1 MRRNRI
7 LSLLLTVTVLLSV
20 LLTYYLLYDMTS
32 LKQLLQ
38 PGDSEGNQ
46 EVVLQGERNIPNF
59 YQPSSL
65 EFTDTFKP
73 FKYIY
78 RSEDSTE
85 WIIDADLISNFE
97 TRLKENR
104 INLTRDEAQEDQKF
118 IENLYAL
125 NHFQL
130 QFADEIPLS
139 FLQDYVQTHLEDQA
153 TGLIDQIIYPLDGER
168 TVYLINTRTSQ
179 YFLGHLDKPLNRQ
192 DIHQEVSQAKIKP
205 IEVQGYIGKQGMI
218 YLPNNPVK
226 LEDQV
231 YTLESIP
238 EHLFLSAFSENAA
251 LKNTETSTTKVTY
264 FNYQYTL
271 DFTENKQ
278 MLSVRV
284 NRPSDANQRNFAEK
298 IENTF
303 KYIKRYDYWP
313 GDLRLMGA
321 KENLAQYRRFLNNLP
336 IFSVGR
342 ANDYGS
348 SRLYI
353 RNNKSGDIYRYQFP
367 LLIFH
372 AHIPDQSQ
380 TVELASAAD
389 IFEQVKN
396 AGYSLNQFDDLF
408 IAYQWQED
416 MEAGKK
422 AHLIPKWYIKIGD
435 NFYSIDQMD
444 SAAFAAEFQEE
455 TENPPGGE

>member
-7 LSLLLTVTVLLSV
+7 LSFVLTFCVLLSV

-38 PGDSEGNQ
+38 PGKTEGNQ
-46 EVVLQGERNIPNF
+46 EVVMQGERDIPNF
-59 YQPSSL
+59 YQTSAL
-65 EFTDTFKP
+65 EFKDTYKP

-78 RSEDSTE
+78 RSEEATE
-85 WIIDADLISNFE
+85 WIIDPTLIESLAS
-97 TRLKENR
+97 TLAENQ
-104 INLTRDEAQEDQKF
+104 INLSRDDFQEDQKF

-125 NHFQL
+125 NHLQV

-139 FLQDYVQTHLEDQA
+139 FLTDYVQIHQEDQA
-153 TGLIDQIIYPLDGER
+153 ESYINQIIYPLDGER
-168 TVYLINTRTSQ
+168 TVCLLNTRTNQ
-179 YFLGHLDKPLNRQ
+179 YYLGHLNKAVDRKSL
-192 DIHQEVSQAKIKP
+192 HQEVSQSKVQA
-205 IEVQGYIGKQGMI
+205 IEVQGYIGKAGMI
-218 YLPNNPVK
+218 YLPNDPVH
-226 LEDQV
+226 LDDQV

-251 LKNTETSTTKVTY
+251 LKNTETSNTKVTY

-271 DFTENKQ
+271 DFTEDKQ

-284 NRPSDANQRNFAEK
+284 NRPGDTNQRSFAEK

-321 KENLAQYRRFLNNLP
+321 KHNLAQYRRYLNNLP
-336 IFSVGR
+336 IFSLGR
-342 ANDYGS
+342 TNDYGS
-348 SRLYI
+348 SKMYI
-353 RNNKSGDIYRYQFP
+353 RNNNSGDIYRYQFP

-380 TVELASAAD
+380 SIQLASAAE
-389 IFEQVKN
+389 IFEKVKDH
-396 AGYSLNQFDDLF
+396 GYSLSQFDDVF
-408 IAYQWQED
+408 IGYQWQDD

-422 AHLIPKWYIKIGD
+422 AHLIPKWYIKIDD
-435 NFYSIDQMD
+435 NFYSLDQMD
-444 SAAFAAEFQEE
+444 SAAFEAEFQDD
-455 TENPPGGE
+455 TEILPGGE